1 MRVLIALGGNALLK
15 RGEALSFENQLAHIK
30 RAAVQLARIAE
41 KHDVILTHGNG
52 PQVGL
57 LALQAAAYTALAP
70 YPLDVLGAESQG
82 MVGYLLEQALAN
94 LLPPDRQVVSLITRV
109 EVDASD
115 SAFSHP
121 TKPIGPM
128 YTQDEAK
135 RLAKANNWVV
145 AADGPPEKNG
155 FRRVV
160 PSPRPLRVL
169 NLQALTTLVASGAL
183 VIAAGGGG
191 IPVVQQ
197 SGSDAMHG
205 VEAVIDK
212 DLTAGMLAMALKVDC
227 LLIATDVEAVFV
239 DWGKPGQH
247 AIGRTTPEF
256 LQTHTFAN
264 GSMGPKV
271 QAVCGFV
278 TRSGKRAVI
287 GSLQVIEAMLAGDAG
302 TQIFPDEGAACAHAR
317 LLVIHGQRWAQS
329 QAS

>member
-15 RGEALSFENQLAHIK
+15 RGEALSFENQLTNIH
-30 RAAVQLARIAE
+30 RAALQLARIAE

-57 LALQAAAYTALAP
+57 LALQAAAYTAVAP

-115 SAFSHP
+115 SAFTHP

-128 YTQDEAK
+128 YTEDEAK
-135 RLAKANNWVV
+135 RLAKENNWAV
-145 AADGPPEKNG
+145 AADGPPDKNG

-169 NLQALTTLVASGAL
+169 NLQALTTLVTSGEL

-191 IPVVQQ
+191 IPVVKQ
-197 SGSDAMHG
+197 SGGDGMRG

-212 DLTAGMLAMALKVDC
+212 DLTAGMLAIALKVDC
-227 LLIATDVEAVFV
+227 LLIATDVESVFM
-239 DWGKPGQH
+239 DWGQPSQQ
-247 AIGRTTPEF
+247 AIGKTTPAF

-264 GSMGPKV
+264 GSMAPKV
-271 QAVCGFV
+271 ASSCAFV
-278 TRSGKRAVI
+278 SQSGKRAVI
-287 GSLQVIEAMLAGDAG
+287 GSLEHIEAMLAGDVG
-302 TQIFPDEGAACAHAR
+302 TQIFPDEAAATTP
-317 LLVIHGQRWAQS
+317 LS
-329 QAS
+329 QA